1 MSCTINTVNSPFVV
15 FFLMEVPEGKNTVIK
30 NNQQLKQMFYPL
42 TAADKLT
49 LTHLKR
55 PNVALMAVI
64 LVLNFNSLEISSF
77 AAVSL
82 YYRGYETTGC
92 P

>member
-1 MSCTINTVNSPFVV
+1 MNSPFVV
-15 FFLMEVPEGKNTVIK
+15 LFLWKSLKEKHSDKKKQSTVETDT
-30 NNQQLKQMFYPL
+30 YPL

-77 AAVSL
+77 PATRVVKPL
-82 YYRGYETTGC
+82 VVLE
-92 P
+92 